1 MNTVGS
7 YFCKLSCI
15 ILKMMDNL
23 LLSEMCRDSHV
34 HVYCNYIQKTW
45 VIFIVWR
52 FSTLLFIFFIVKNVN
67 SQFP

>member
-1 MNTVGS
+1 
-7 YFCKLSCI
+7 
-15 ILKMMDNL
+15 MDNL

-34 HVYCNYIQKTW
+34 HVYRNYIQKTW